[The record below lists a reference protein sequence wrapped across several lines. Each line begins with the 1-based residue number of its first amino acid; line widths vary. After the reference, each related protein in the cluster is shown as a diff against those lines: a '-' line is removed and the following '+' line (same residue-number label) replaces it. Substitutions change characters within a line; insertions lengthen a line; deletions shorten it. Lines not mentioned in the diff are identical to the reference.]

1 MSDSHSSGASPDPK
15 QGLSLD
21 SLADE
26 IEGKE
31 NDNSDL
37 MAGLINLVSQG
48 AASVGTNSAA
58 AAAPKNPLA
67 GAGSLES
74 AELSLFGSRLPNDL
88 KIDLGGGVG
97 KIHHQ
102 NGDLTVYNDYSSYTQ
117 TVRDGGFYR
126 VNTEAGEV
134 IFHLRLDGDI
144 DLIAPNYD
152 DTLRRVNAGAG
163 IFFWT
168 NESGSIRITFD
179 EQRGFSTSSIDK
191 NQLAL

>member
-31 NDNSDL
+31 NDNADL
-37 MAGLINLVSQG
+37 VAGLVNLVSQG
-48 AASVGTNSAA
+48 ATSVGAA
-58 AAAPKNPLA
+58 NPKNPVVGQLPP
-67 GAGSLES
+67 ES
-74 AELSLFGSRLPNDL
+74 TELSLFGSRLPSDM

-102 NGDLTVYNDYSSYTQ
+102 NGDLTVYNEFSSYTQ

-191 NQLAL
+191 SQLAL

>member
-48 AASVGTNSAA
+48 AASVGAN

-67 GAGSLES
+67 GAGSPES
-74 AELSLFGSRLPNDL
+74 SELSLFGSRLPTDL
-88 KIDLGGGVG
+88 KVDLGGGVG

-102 NGDLTVYNDYSSYTQ
+102 NGDLTIYNDYSSYTQ

-191 NQLAL
+191 SQLAL

>member
-31 NDNSDL
+31 NDNADL
-37 MAGLINLVSQG
+37 IAGLVNLVSQG
-48 AASVGTNSAA
+48 ASSVGAGGAGLS
-58 AAAPKNPLA
+58 KNPAA
-67 GAGSLES
+67 GQLPPES
-74 AELSLFGSRLPNDL
+74 TELSLFGSRLPSDM

-102 NGDLTVYNDYSSYTQ
+102 NGDLTVYNEFSSYTQ

-191 NQLAL
+191 SQLAP